1 MEHVSQLAQVIQSVD
16 TITSEEAGKY
26 KQLMEVEEFGQFTE
40 KLLQLVQELI
50 SNEILKHSLQVCTC
64 MVLKLSLCTWILK
77 IAFPKNMIKLAIYK
91 PLLSL
96 SKYVMV

>member
-50 SNEILKHSLQVCTC
+50 SSEILKHSLQVC
-64 MVLKLSLCTWILK
+64 VLRV
-77 IAFPKNMIKLAIYK
+77 IY
-91 PLLSL
+91 LLYMNSCSMCL
-96 SKYVMV
+96 PP